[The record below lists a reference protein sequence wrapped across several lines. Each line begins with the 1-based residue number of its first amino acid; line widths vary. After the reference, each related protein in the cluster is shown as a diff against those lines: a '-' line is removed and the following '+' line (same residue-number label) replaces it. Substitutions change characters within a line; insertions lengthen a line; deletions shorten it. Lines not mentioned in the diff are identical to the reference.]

1 MSNHDILL
9 VWCETFGKSLNHLIK
24 TKKLFN
30 YDENFKRSFWFLF
43 YQHLKIFLS
52 KHFPKHQNFHSK
64 HCWFKH
70 DTVISKN
77 NLLMMIFNQVVI
89 KLWSSC
95 NQVLI
100 KMMFLCCQNLIQK
113 RRNICSK
120 LLDFQNAY
128 PNKIK

>member
-1 MSNHDILL
+1 MNVSFFEMSNHDILL
-9 VWCETFGKSLNHLIK
+9 VWCETFGKSLNHLTK

-30 YDENFKRSFWFLF
+30 YDGNFKRYFWFLF
-43 YQHLKIFLS
+43 YQHLRIFLS
-52 KHFPKHQNFHSK
+52 KHFTKHQNFHSK

-70 DTVISKN
+70 DTVISEN
-77 NLLMMIFNQVVI
+77 NLLMMIF
-89 KLWSSC
+89 